1 MKRNTI
7 QKHIIIETLREMNC
21 HASAGM
27 VYEEINKQYPTI
39 SKATV
44 YRVLTEAADAGE
56 LLRLRFA
63 ETDDRFD
70 ITLPPHAHIAC
81 RCCGAVQD
89 MTFKTPWNPIDE
101 LADDAGFIAERYHIE
116 LTGLCPACRENGS
129 VLEKAE

>member
-7 QKHIIIETLREMNC
+7 QKHIIMETLRTMNC

-44 YRVLTEAADAGE
+44 YRVLTEAAEAGE
-56 LLRLRFA
+56 LLRLHFA

-89 MTFKTPWNPIDE
+89 VTFKTPWNPIAD
-101 LADDAGFIAERYHIE
+101 LADDAGYTAEKYHIE
-116 LTGLCPACRENGS
+116 LVGICPACKEAETA
-129 VLEKAE
+129 LKKAE